1 MKIYYN
7 PKLKQ
12 LARNL
17 RNNHLTP
24 FDKGELIQNL
34 MSVRRLTAVRRI
46 KIKIMAPG
54 GGFFIGP
61 THNFQDDIPTEN
73 ILAVYEAAKS

>member
-17 RNNHLTP
+17 RNNSPPQSLIARWTLWDMEQSDSTRLHRGTP
-24 FDKGELIQNL
+24 LQ
-34 MSVRRLTAVRRI
+34 
-46 KIKIMAPG
+46 
-54 GGFFIGP
+54 
-61 THNFQDDIPTEN
+61 
-73 ILAVYEAAKS
+73 